1 MKNNVGK
8 WDSKIRSRLGMILIL
23 VGILQFVGL
32 VKFGL
37 VTGIVLLLVGV
48 ILVVTGTTRKCGIYS
63 LVGLDTS
70 EKEEETGS

>member
-8 WDSKIRSRLGMILIL
+8 WDSRVRSRLGLILIL

-37 VTGIVLLLVGV
+37 ITGIILLLVGI

-63 LVGLDTS
+63 LVGVDTS
-70 EKEEETGS
+70 REEESGS